1 MTCRIV
7 RTKGAVF
14 ALWGKPAAPDM
25 DRVLSELRAAAEESQ
40 GPVIY
45 VTRVPSDA
53 PPPDPEVRQH
63 LVALLPVFLG
73 RCSSYHVI
81 LEGTG
86 FFAALKR
93 GVLTNIIQPFWKKR
107 VFFFVH
113 ASASQVLDKVRDE
126 EHRDA
131 ARVLQMAQTR
141 GYLSCPAPEA
151 AQGQQ
156 QYNAV

>member
-7 RTKGAVF
+7 RTRGAVF
-14 ALWGKPAAPDM
+14 AVWGKPAAPDM
-25 DRVLSELRAAAEESQ
+25 DRVLSELRVAAEESQ
-40 GPVIY
+40 QPVVYI
-45 VTRVPSDA
+45 TRVPSDA
-53 PPPDPEVRQH
+53 PPPDPDVRQH
-63 LVALLPVFLG
+63 LAAVLPAVLS

-81 LEGTG
+81 LEGSG

-107 VFFFVH
+107 VFFVH
-113 ASASQVLDKVRDE
+113 ASSEQVLDKVRDE

-141 GYLSCPAPEA
+141 GYLSCPAPETLHG
-151 AQGQQ
+151 AQH
-156 QYNAV
+156 YNAV